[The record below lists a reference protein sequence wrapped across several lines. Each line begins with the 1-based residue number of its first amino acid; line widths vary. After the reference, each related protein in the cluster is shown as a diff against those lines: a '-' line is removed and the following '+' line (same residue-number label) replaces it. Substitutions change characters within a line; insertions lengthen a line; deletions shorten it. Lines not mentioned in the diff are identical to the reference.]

1 MINLAVIE
9 LKDIIKYLIKI
20 TIAIAVIVGLTKFF
34 SGFKTQLNVD
44 KNSFLSC
51 LDVAIPSI
59 KNVNQK
65 DEEKSSTATAEPLK
79 MALGVELGM
88 MDSVEKDGET
98 QTSGETQTNAE
109 TNVTSTE
116 NIVANTTD
124 STEEASDDLE
134 EAKTGVST
142 EVLDSSVP
150 EKYTTEYNGVKIRNE
165 TDNIKLTE
173 DMLKP
178 EVSVNMKSILIY
190 HTHASE
196 SYTSSDKYKYTAT
209 GNFRTTDINYNV
221 VRVGT
226 ELTNY
231 MQHYGYN
238 VIHDTTIYDKSY
250 SESYDRSLSGVAK
263 LLEENEDTDI
273 LFDIHRDAIADS
285 SYAPTVKIGDEEVA
299 QLMFVIG
306 SNGGGSKHDNWNQNL
321 KLAIKI
327 QEKAN
332 ELYPGLFKPIVLRDS
347 RYNQQLATGASII
360 EVGATGNTMEQCLAS
375 MKYLSKVLSEVLK

>member
-20 TIAIAVIVGLTKFF
+20 TIAIAIIVGLTKFF

-65 DEEKSSTATAEPLK
+65 NEEKSSTATTEPLK

-88 MDSVEKDGET
+88 MGSVEKNGET
-98 QTSGETQTNAE
+98 MANENGSEKIVG
-109 TNVTSTE
+109 TE
-116 NIVANTTD
+116 NIDANTTNN
-124 STEEASDDLE
+124 TENEVADLE
-134 EAKTGVST
+134 EAKTGLNT
-142 EVLDSSVP
+142 EIINTNVP
-150 EKYTTEYNGVKIRNE
+150 EKFTTEYNGVKIRNE
-165 TDNIKLTE
+165 TDNIKLTDE
-173 DMLKP
+173 MLKP
-178 EVSVNMKSILIY
+178 EVSVNMKNILIY

-196 SYTSSDKYKYTAT
+196 SYTSSEKFKYTAT

-226 ELTNY
+226 ELTKY

-238 VIHDTTIYDKSY
+238 VVHDMTIYDKSY

-263 LLEENEDTDI
+263 LLKENEDTDI
-273 LFDIHRDAIADS
+273 LFDVHRDAIADS

-306 SNGGGSKHDNWNQNL
+306 SNGGGSKHDDWNQNL

-332 ELYPGLFKPIVLRDS
+332 ELYPGLFKPIILRDS

>member
-98 QTSGETQTNAE
+98 GVDENNTVA
-109 TNVTSTE
+109 TE
-116 NIVANTTD
+116 NAVINTTENE
-124 STEEASDDLE
+124 STTEEIQ
-134 EAKTGVST
+134 EAQIGVGT
-142 EVLDSSVP
+142 EVLESNVP

-226 ELTNY
+226 ELTKY

-238 VIHDTTIYDKSY
+238 VVHDTTIYDKSY

-285 SYAPTVKIGDEEVA
+285 SYAPTVKIGDEEAA

-360 EVGATGNTMEQCLAS
+360 EAGATGNTMEQCLAS

>member
-98 QTSGETQTNAE
+98 GADENNTVA
-109 TNVTSTE
+109 TE
-116 NIVANTTD
+116 NAVINTTENE
-124 STEEASDDLE
+124 STTEEIQ
-134 EAKTGVST
+134 EAQIGVGT
-142 EVLDSSVP
+142 EVLESNVP

-226 ELTNY
+226 ELTKY

-285 SYAPTVKIGDEEVA
+285 SYAPTVKIGDEEAA

-306 SNGGGSKHDNWNQNL
+306 SNGGGSKHDNWNENL

>member
-98 QTSGETQTNAE
+98 GVDENNTVA
-109 TNVTSTE
+109 TE
-116 NIVANTTD
+116 NAVINTTENE
-124 STEEASDDLE
+124 STTEEIQ
-134 EAKTGVST
+134 EAQIGVGT
-142 EVLDSSVP
+142 EVLESNVP

-226 ELTNY
+226 ELTKY

-238 VIHDTTIYDKSY
+238 VVHDTTIYDKSY

-263 LLEENEDTDI
+263 LLKENEDTDI

-285 SYAPTVKIGDEEVA
+285 SYAPTVKIGDEEAA

-360 EVGATGNTMEQCLAS
+360 EAGATGNTMEQCLAS

>member
-98 QTSGETQTNAE
+98 GADENNTVA
-109 TNVTSTE
+109 TE
-116 NIVANTTD
+116 NAVINTTENE
-124 STEEASDDLE
+124 STTEEIQ
-134 EAKTGVST
+134 EAQIGVGT
-142 EVLDSSVP
+142 EVLESNVP

-226 ELTNY
+226 ELTKY

-238 VIHDTTIYDKSY
+238 VVHDTTIYDKSY

-327 QEKAN
+327 QKKAN

>member
-98 QTSGETQTNAE
+98 GVDENNTVA
-109 TNVTSTE
+109 TE
-116 NIVANTTD
+116 NAVINTTENE
-124 STEEASDDLE
+124 STTEEIQ
-134 EAKTGVST
+134 EAQIGVGT
-142 EVLDSSVP
+142 EVLESNVP

-226 ELTNY
+226 ELTKY

-285 SYAPTVKIGDEEVA
+285 SYAPTVKIGDEEAA

-306 SNGGGSKHDNWNQNL
+306 SNGGGSKHDNWNENL

>member
-65 DEEKSSTATAEPLK
+65 DEEKSTIATTEPLK

-98 QTSGETQTNAE
+98 GADGN
-109 TNVTSTE
+109 STVNIASVE
-116 NIVANTTD
+116 NEVANTTS
-124 STEEASDDLE
+124 STEAETADLE
-134 EAKTGVST
+134 EAKTGLDT
-142 EVLDSSVP
+142 EVLDTSVP
-150 EKYTTEYNGVKIRNE
+150 EKFTTEYNGVKIRNE
-165 TDNIKLTE
+165 TDNIKLTD

-178 EVSVNMKSILIY
+178 EVSVNMKKILIY
-190 HTHASE
+190 HTHSSE
-196 SYTSSDKYKYTAT
+196 SYTSSKEFKYTAT
-209 GNFRTTDINYNV
+209 GNYRTTDINYNV

-250 SESYDRSLSGVAK
+250 SSSYDRSLSGVAK
-263 LLEENEDTDI
+263 LLEKNEDTDI

-285 SYAPTVKIGDEEVA
+285 SYAPTVKIGDEEAA

-306 SNGGGSKHDNWNQNL
+306 SNGGGSKHDNWNENL

-360 EVGATGNTMEQCLAS
+360 EVGATGNTMEQCLSS

>member
-98 QTSGETQTNAE
+98 GADENNTVA
-109 TNVTSTE
+109 TE
-116 NIVANTTD
+116 NAVINTTENE
-124 STEEASDDLE
+124 STTEEIQ
-134 EAKTGVST
+134 EAQIGVGT
-142 EVLDSSVP
+142 EVLESNVP

-226 ELTNY
+226 ELTKY

-238 VIHDTTIYDKSY
+238 VVHDTTIYDKSY

-285 SYAPTVKIGDEEVA
+285 SYAPTVKIGDEEAA

-306 SNGGGSKHDNWNQNL
+306 SNGGGSKHDNWNENL

>member
-98 QTSGETQTNAE
+98 GADENNTVA
-109 TNVTSTE
+109 TE
-116 NIVANTTD
+116 NAVINTTENE
-124 STEEASDDLE
+124 STTEEIQ
-134 EAKTGVST
+134 EAQIGVGT
-142 EVLDSSVP
+142 EVLESNVP

-196 SYTSSDKYKYTAT
+196 SYSSSDKYKYTAT

-226 ELTNY
+226 ELTKY

-285 SYAPTVKIGDEEVA
+285 SYAPTVKIGDEEAA

-306 SNGGGSKHDNWNQNL
+306 SNGGGSKHDNWNENL